1 MNVGSIAEEE
11 HPTRAIVRN
20 LAAVDPETREPNGI
34 ESL

>member
-1 MNVGSIAEEE
+1 MTVGGIADEE
-11 HPTRAIVRN
+11 HAPPAVVRN

>member
-1 MNVGSIAEEE
+1 MNVGGIAEKK
-11 HPTRAIVRN
+11 HAPAAIIRN